1 MNKKEAIIDLSRDFL
16 RSNPP
21 SRLIRWVMVLFLL
34 YCGISQKTVAS
45 VTDYTDRQVRNIRDQ
60 FENSDAD
67 FLREGGKKGRKKK
80 IKKRMFGRIVKYIID
95 HPRSTLK
102 DVAAYL
108 KEEYKLEVSVKT
120 IERELEEY
128 DLSDLFTL
136 VRKKEERTV
145 HVNYAGGWLLAPFIA
160 DMVKKT
166 KQAFNGLPG
175 SVEAILTLFFL
186 SVFGIERPFHL
197 EELSDPGFAIL
208 TGRNGVLS
216 RTTLFR
222 WVKKCRKSFV
232 LCFYDLT
239 RPLGG
244 FVGKKLKISID
255 EHVVARWTRKV
266 KIPGTKHP
274 TRGKA
279 MKADKLFYIFELTK
293 KRLLSF
299 KPQQGNATLANTS
312 IKMVKEL
319 ISKVKPK
326 SVRLVMDAGGCK
338 GSVIARLSKIK
349 PLSYL
354 VRGKRQ
360 RNLVEQWK
368 KVPKEEYRKYP
379 DPGDPKKEIL
389 IADTRTKI
397 RGCKEP
403 IRTVL
408 LLNEKEKKE
417 KDRFYPIYTN
427 DEDTP
432 VFDLLVEYRSRQNHE
447 LCYRVLT
454 HDLNLDALPKSYP
467 LNPKAEK
474 VQFRGKH
481 VILVGWIK
489 ALAFNII
496 NDFKESLDKKYH
508 KMTAGTIV
516 RKFVNRPATI
526 KTTADVIAVKFD
538 YFRECNAL
546 KEYCDKINQSNL
558 EISWFK
564 DKVLRFEFES
574 EEEFKKRKSFLSAG

>member
-1 MNKKEAIIDLSRDFL
+1 MEPKETIIKATSEFL
-16 RSNPP
+16 GSNPP
-21 SRLIRWVMVLFLL
+21 SRIIRWVMVLFLL
-34 YCGISQKTVAS
+34 FCGIPQKTVAAITNYS
-45 VTDYTDRQVRNIRDQ
+45 DRQLRNIRDK
-60 FENSDAD
+60 FENSNGD
-67 FLREGGKKGRKKK
+67 FPLEGEKRGRKKK
-80 IKKRMFGRIVKYIID
+80 IKRKIFGRIVKYIVD

-108 KEEYKLEVSVKT
+108 KDEYKLEVSVKT

-128 DLSDLFTL
+128 DLSDLYKL
-136 VRKKEERTV
+136 VREKEKKTV

-160 DMVKKT
+160 DMVKKIE
-166 KQAFNGLPG
+166 QAFDALPG
-175 SVEAILTLFFL
+175 SVEAILTLLFL

-197 EELSDPGFAIL
+197 EDLSDPGFATL
-208 TGRNGVLS
+208 TGRTGVLS

-222 WVKKCRKSFV
+222 WVKNCPKSFV
-232 LCFYDLT
+232 LRFYDLT
-239 RPLGG
+239 RSLSD

-274 TRGKA
+274 IRGKA

-299 KPQQGNATLANTS
+299 KPQPGNATLANTAL
-312 IKMVKEL
+312 KTVKEL
-319 ISKVKPK
+319 ISEVKPE
-326 SVRLVMDAGGCK
+326 SVRMILDAGGCK

-349 PLSYL
+349 NLTYL

-360 RNLVEQWK
+360 SKQVKQWNEI
-368 KVPKEEYRKYP
+368 PKEEYKEYP
-379 DPGDPKKEIL
+379 DPGDPEKKIL
-389 IADTRTKI
+389 AADTRTKI

-403 IRTVL
+403 VRTAL
-408 LLNEKEKKE
+408 LLNESEKKE

-427 DEDTP
+427 DEVTP
-432 VFDLLVEYRSRQNHE
+432 VYDLLVEYRSRQNHE
-447 LCYRVLT
+447 LCYRVMT

-467 LNPKAEK
+467 LNPKVEK
-474 VQFRGKH
+474 VQFRDKH
-481 VILVGWIK
+481 LMLVGWIK

-496 NDFKESLDKKYH
+496 SDFKECLDRKYH
-508 KMTAGTIV
+508 SMTAGTIV
-516 RKFVNRPATI
+516 RKFLNRPATI
-526 KTTADVIAVKFD
+526 KTTADAIIVKFD
-538 YFRECNAL
+538 YFRECDAL